1 MVRKFL
7 VGVLLLVLAASCSDE
22 TTQQVSTSTAPVTT
36 TPLMTSATSV
46 TTSSTTP
53 STTTASMVSEGAEV
67 WDLLYIQDS
76 LGFQVAE
83 LYGTLAVQALGVE
96 VNVHDRAIGDLS
108 AVSVLAWLRDE
119 ASVWT
124 DLVRDAEIIVFF
136 ANPNGSG
143 TTTDIGICISA
154 SPLEREPPAHYS
166 DEDWR
171 PYRDVLDEIYA
182 EIWKLREAEP
192 VVLRAVDFYNPAIS
206 DWRQA
211 GIEPECTAALEAMN
225 GTIREV
231 AEANGATVVSV
242 YDLFNSAEHDQDP
255 REKGYI
261 GPDGLHA
268 TAEGAAAIADALA
281 AVGFESTATR

>member
-1 MVRKFL
+1 MVRRLL
-7 VGVLLLVLAASCSDE
+7 VGVLVAGLAVSCSDA
-22 TTQQVSTSTAPVTT
+22 TTSQPSPVTSTT
-36 TPLMTSATSV
+36 ATQPAL
-46 TTSSTTP
+46 TP
-53 STTTASMVSEGAEV
+53 SDDIDV

-76 LGFQVAE
+76 LGFQVAQI
-83 LYGTLAVQALGVE
+83 YGRLAEQALGVE

-108 AVSVLAWLRDE
+108 AVSVLTWLRDPD
-119 ASVWT
+119 SVWA
-124 DLVRDAEIIVFF
+124 DLVRGAEIIVFF

-143 TTTDIGICISA
+143 TTTDIEICISA
-154 SPLEREPPAHYS
+154 SPMEREPPVHYT

-182 EIWKLREAEP
+182 EIWKLRAAEP

-206 DWRQA
+206 DWRKA

-242 YDLFNSAEHDQDP
+242 YDLFNGAGHDQDP